1 MATRSKR
8 LPESLEE
15 MNREKEG
22 EEKSLLEL
30 MKDLESLKK
39 ELASLKSKEED
50 LLDRG
55 PSSAGRVLDIRPDDY
70 IKVISLCPYKLNL
83 STKPKGEGRIFGF
96 NKFGE
101 VKRIRYSD
109 LVEILEVH
117 DKFLED
123 GFFAIM
129 DEEVV
134 TKHGLEEAYGK
145 VLTKENIEAIME
157 SNQSDAATLFKN
169 ANDRQKELIV
179 LMFVN
184 KIVEG
189 EEVNLNFLDRIS
201 RIVGY
206 SIHERALQTKEQKES
221 AMKNSP
227 AN

>member
-15 MNREKEG
+15 LNTEQETN
-22 EEKSLLEL
+22 EKSLSDL
-30 MKDLESLKK
+30 MKDLESLRK
-39 ELASLKSKEED
+39 ELASLKKQEKD
-50 LLDRG
+50 LLDKE
-55 PSSAGRVLDIRPDDY
+55 PASTGRVLDIRPDDY

-96 NKFGE
+96 DKFGE

-117 DKFLED
+117 NKFLED

-129 DEEVV
+129 DKEVV
-134 TKHGLEEAYGK
+134 QKHGLEESYDK
-145 VLTKENIEAIME
+145 VLTKANIDLIIE
-157 SNQSDAATLFKN
+157 SNESDAVTLFKG

-184 KIVEG
+184 KIVVG

-201 RIVGY
+201 RVVGY
-206 SIHERALQTKEQKES
+206 SVHERALQTKEQKDS
-221 AMKNSP
+221 AMGSSSLD
-227 AN
+227 